1 MLNSRPNNKNYH
13 QGLYIP
19 VNKDKVL
26 KLNDKGGIYYRSS
39 LEKKMMIFLDHSK
52 PIRMWSAESIEIP
65 YFSNEVKN
73 GDLEQVKRRYYP
85 DFYYEQVLSNG
96 EIKKVIAEVKPK
108 SEYDDAVLLKEG
120 KFTVP
125 DKASIKK
132 MQSLEYKFKMAQ
144 KNLAKWETMLE
155 FCKMK
160 GFEFIII
167 TDEILKRRGL

>member
-1 MLNSRPNNKNYH
+1 MLNSRPNNQNYH

-52 PIRMWSAESIEIP
+52 GIRMWSAESIEIP

-73 GDLEQVKRRYYP
+73 GELEQIKRRYYP
-85 DFYYEQVLSNG
+85 DFYYEQVLDNG
-96 EIKKVIAEVKPK
+96 DLKKVIAEVKPK
-108 SEYDDAVLLKEG
+108 SEYDDVLMIKEG

-167 TDEILKRRGL
+167 TDDILKRRGL